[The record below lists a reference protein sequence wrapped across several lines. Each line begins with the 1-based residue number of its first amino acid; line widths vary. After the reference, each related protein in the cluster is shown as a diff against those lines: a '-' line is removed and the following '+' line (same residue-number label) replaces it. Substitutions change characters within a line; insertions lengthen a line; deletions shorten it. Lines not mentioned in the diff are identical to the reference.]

1 MNWLVKN
8 WEALLGLIVTV
19 SGTFLAVYKRFT
31 RMEDRIQMLEQSLD
45 KHIKEDREMRNR
57 LDEIV
62 TRLDSQATDVRLL
75 VTTHETLL
83 KETRQDLREVRDD
96 IKELLSRR

>member
-8 WEALLGLIVTV
+8 WEAILGLIATV

-45 KHIKEDREMRNR
+45 KHVKEDREMRVR

-62 TRLDSQATDVRLL
+62 ARLDNQATDVRML
-75 VTTHETLL
+75 VASHETLL